1 MKEIVVLGAGY
12 AGLKTVRNLQK
23 QEGDFHITLV
33 DRNDFHYEAA
43 ELHEIAAGS
52 QPRTKITF
60 PLEEV
65 LKEKTTF
72 IQDEVVNIDTNAQ
85 EVTLR
90 EHQPLHYDYLVIAL
104 GFVSETFGIPG
115 AAEHA
120 LQMVTI
126 PTAERIH
133 EHIVETMKHYRSSK
147 DPNDLRLVV
156 CGAGFTGIE
165 LAGALT
171 DERKRYAELAGVAPE
186 QIEIICVEASTR
198 ILPMFDDEMLKY
210 ALQLI
215 EKLDIKLMTGCKIKG
230 INPGQVV
237 YTAGD
242 DEQPQLLNAST
253 IIWTTGVSGSP
264 IMSES
269 GFAARRGRVIV
280 NDDLTDQE
288 HKNVYIIGDVS
299 AFMDKQSQRPYPT
312 TAQIAS
318 RMGTHVAKNLLHQI
332 RGEETEPFSFVS
344 QGTVASVGN
353 THAFGVVGKTK
364 VKGYPA
370 SAIKKMIRNKSLTDL
385 GGLKELLA
393 LGCFDLY
400 H

>member
-1 MKEIVVLGAGY
+1 MKEILVLGAGY

-23 QEGDFHITLV
+23 QQGDFHITLV

-43 ELHEIAAGS
+43 ELHEVAAGS

-60 PLEEV
+60 PIQEV
-65 LKEKTTF
+65 LNDKTTF
-72 IQDEVVNIDTNAQ
+72 VQDEVVTIDRDAQ
-85 EVTLR
+85 KVTLR
-90 EHQPLHYDYLVIAL
+90 NHDALHYDYLVIAL

-133 EHIVETMKHYRSSK
+133 EHIVETMKHYRQSH
-147 DPNDLRLVV
+147 DPNDLRLLV

-171 DERKRYAELAGVAPE
+171 DERKKYAELAGVAPE
-186 QIEIICVEASTR
+186 QIEIVCVEAATR
-198 ILPMFDDEMLKY
+198 ILPMFDDELAQY
-210 ALQLI
+210 GLQLI
-215 EKLDIKLMTGCKIKG
+215 EKLGIKLMTGCKIKG
-230 INPGQVV
+230 INPGEVL

-242 DEQPQLLNAST
+242 DEQPQTIKAGT

-264 IMSES
+264 VMGES
-269 GFAARRGRVIV
+269 GFSQRRGRVIV

-299 AFMDKQSQRPYPT
+299 AFMDKQSNRPYPT

-318 RMGTHVAKNLLHQI
+318 RMGAHVAKNLAHQL
-332 RGEETEPFSFVS
+332 RGEATEPFSFVS

-370 SAIKKMIRNKSLTDL
+370 SAIKKMIRNKSLNDL
-385 GGLKELLA
+385 GGLKEVLS